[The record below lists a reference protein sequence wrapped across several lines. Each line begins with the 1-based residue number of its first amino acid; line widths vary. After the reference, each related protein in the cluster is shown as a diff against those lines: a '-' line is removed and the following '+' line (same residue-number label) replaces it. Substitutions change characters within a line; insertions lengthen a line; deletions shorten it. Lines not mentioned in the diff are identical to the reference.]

1 MKHLLLLSAFVVS
14 LVRAGDQPLRVVT
27 LNTVLTEVAREVG
40 GDQVVVNG
48 LVKPDVD
55 PHSFDPSASD
65 IRKLAEADVVLASGL
80 NLDSFLDR
88 IAVNTGGKAR
98 VVKIGDALPSVL
110 SMVDGRDHAHAPK
123 GDVNAEQDPHWWHSI
138 DNVLF
143 ASELV
148 CAEYARLRPSS
159 AAEFVRNTQA
169 YRRRLLALK
178 TEMTREI
185 DTLPPAKRH
194 LVTSHEAFGYFA
206 RDYGFTVHAISGLS
220 TDSEPD
226 ARHLATL
233 IDLIRREHI
242 KAVFAESSVNS
253 KLIANLVRETGV
265 HLGGTLYA
273 DGLGVAGGDAAT
285 YEAMVRHNV
294 RTVVESLR

>member
-1 MKHLLLLSAFVVS
+1 MKYLLLLSALVFS
-14 LVRAGDQPLRVVT
+14 LAQAEDQPLRVVT
-27 LNTVLTEVAREVG
+27 LNTVLTEIAREVG
-40 GDQVVVNG
+40 GDQVVVTG
-48 LVKPDVD
+48 LIKPDVD

-65 IRKLAEADVVLASGL
+65 IRTLVEADVVFASGL
-80 NLDSFLDR
+80 NLESFLDR
-88 IAVNTGGKAR
+88 IAANTGKAH
-98 VVKIGDALPSVL
+98 VLKIGEALPAVL
-110 SMVDGRDHAHAPK
+110 SMAVGEP
-123 GDVNAEQDPHWWHSI
+123 DPHWWHSI

-148 CAEYARLRPSS
+148 RAEYARLRPVF
-159 AAEFVRNTQA
+159 AAEFARNALT
-169 YRRRLLALK
+169 YRQRLLSLK
-178 TEMTREI
+178 TEITREI
-185 DTLPPAKRH
+185 DTLPLTKRH
-194 LVTSHEAFGYFA
+194 LVTSHDAFGYFA

-265 HLGGTLYA
+265 RLGGTLYA
-273 DGLGVAGGDAAT
+273 DGLGVAGGDAAS
-285 YEAMVRHNV
+285 YAAMVRHNT
-294 RTVVESLR
+294 RIIVESLR

>member
-1 MKHLLLLSAFVVS
+1 MKYLLLLPVLVFS
-14 LVRAGDQPLRVVT
+14 LARAEDRPLRVVT
-27 LNTVLTEVAREVG
+27 LNTVLTEIAREVG
-40 GDQVVVNG
+40 GGQVSVNG

-65 IRKLAEADVVLASGL
+65 IRALVEADVVLASGL
-80 NLDSFLDR
+80 SLESYLDR
-88 IAVNTGGKAR
+88 IASNTGKAR
-98 VVKIGDALPSVL
+98 VLKIGDALPSVL
-110 SMVDGRDHAHAPK
+110 SLG
-123 GDVNAEQDPHWWHSI
+123 GDEPDPHWWHSI

-148 CAEYARLRPSS
+148 RAEYARLRPAS
-159 AAEFVRNTQA
+159 AAEFARNAQA
-169 YRRRLLALK
+169 YRQRLLALK
-178 TEMTREI
+178 TEIAREI
-185 DTLPPAKRH
+185 DTLPPAKRQ
-194 LVTSHEAFGYFA
+194 LVTSHDAFGYFA

-265 HLGGTLYA
+265 RLGGTLYA

-285 YEAMVRHNV
+285 YEAMVRRNA
-294 RTVVESLR
+294 RTIVESLR

>member
-1 MKHLLLLSAFVVS
+1 MKHLLLLSAFIVS
-14 LVRAGDQPLRVVT
+14 LVRAEDRPLRVVT
-27 LNTVLTEVAREVG
+27 LNTVLTEIAREVG
-40 GDQVVVNG
+40 GGQISVNG

-65 IRKLAEADVVLASGL
+65 IRALAEADVVLASGL
-80 NLDSFLDR
+80 SLESYLDR
-88 IAVNTGGKAR
+88 IASNTGKAR
-98 VVKIGDALPSVL
+98 VLKIGDALPSVL
-110 SMVDGRDHAHAPK
+110 STGGSEP
-123 GDVNAEQDPHWWHSI
+123 DPHWWNSI

-148 CAEYARLRPSS
+148 RAEYARLRPSS
-159 AAEFVRNTQA
+159 ATEFARNAQA

-178 TEMTREI
+178 TEIAREI
-185 DTLPPAKRH
+185 DTLPPEKRH
-194 LVTSHEAFGYFA
+194 LVTSHDAFGYFA

-233 IDLIRREHI
+233 IDLIRRKHI

-265 HLGGTLYA
+265 RLGGTLYA

-285 YEAMVRHNV
+285 YEAMVRLNA
-294 RTVVESLR
+294 RTIVESLR

>member
-1 MKHLLLLSAFVVS
+1 MKYLLLLPVLVFS
-14 LVRAGDQPLRVVT
+14 LARAEDRPLRVVT
-27 LNTVLTEVAREVG
+27 LNTVLTEIAREVG
-40 GDQVVVNG
+40 GGQVSVNG

-65 IRKLAEADVVLASGL
+65 IRALVEADVVLASGL
-80 NLDSFLDR
+80 SLESYLDR
-88 IAVNTGGKAR
+88 IASNTGKAR
-98 VVKIGDALPSVL
+98 VLKIGDALPSVL
-110 SMVDGRDHAHAPK
+110 SLG
-123 GDVNAEQDPHWWHSI
+123 GDEPDPHWWHSI

-148 CAEYARLRPSS
+148 RAEYARLRPAS
-159 AAEFVRNTQA
+159 AAEFARNAQA
-169 YRRRLLALK
+169 YRQRLLALK
-178 TEMTREI
+178 TEIAREI
-185 DTLPPAKRH
+185 DTLPPAKRQ
-194 LVTSHEAFGYFA
+194 LVTSHDAFGYFA

-242 KAVFAESSVNS
+242 KAVFAESSVKS

-265 HLGGTLYA
+265 RLGGTLYA

-285 YEAMVRHNV
+285 YEAMVRRNA
-294 RTVVESLR
+294 RTIVESLR